1 MNWKQQLQARI
12 NSERTEY
19 VRLKKILESQPKVAH
34 KNNDTHH
41 VSITADDPEFD
52 RLVEHYMKENAL
64 LEQKRL
70 LLAKEIVNENL
81 SLIQL
86 QVDLAMK
93 QMVH

>member
-1 MNWKQQLQARI
+1 MNWKQKLQSRI
-12 NSERTEY
+12 NAERSEY
-19 VRLKKILESQPKVAH
+19 VQLKKVLESQPAIAH
-34 KNNDTHH
+34 SKENQMNLTP
-41 VSITADDPEFD
+41 DDPEYE
-52 RLVEHYMKENAL
+52 RLVEHYIKENAL

-70 LLAKEIVNENL
+70 LLAKEIVEENL